1 MENSIRWNVT
11 PINDLPKNKREESE
25 NLVLYSTL
33 DRLDFKRNGGY
44 LKLMDY
50 PKQIETI
57 PAQETPIPSE
67 TVINV
72 RKEMAN
78 GEWKEVVF
86 TFKSLDSHM
95 YFKRS
100 LLKM

>member
-1 MENSIRWNVT
+1 M
-11 PINDLPKNKREESE
+11 
-25 NLVLYSTL
+25 YSTL

-78 GEWKEVVF
+78 GE
-86 TFKSLDSHM
+86 
-95 YFKRS
+95 
-100 LLKM
+100 